1 MQDRAQATP
10 GWKSPL
16 IDAHVIDYR
25 LISLL
30 CAHALITQI
39 VYAMVRVTISYRTIE
54 LGLSPIWVGVITG
67 ASAVL
72 PVLLAVTIGRFVDR
86 GNDALTARLGS
97 IVILLCCLGYR
108 ISKAE
113 LPELLLFTAFLGVGH
128 TLLMVSQQMLC
139 VRAAGNDASRETA
152 FGHYMV
158 ATAIGQG
165 TGPLLVG
172 WLGGAASIPPTRFLF
187 ALAAVITLSALA
199 LAFMIRVKDMAAKV
213 KASQAAPVTLP
224 VLLRTRGVPT
234 LMIASVLTVTAQD
247 LIVIYLPV
255 LGAQRGIDVANIGT
269 LLMVRSATAVISR
282 VFYPA
287 MIRTVGRVPLTV
299 LTMGSASA
307 GLLVLSM
314 PMPLP
319 VLYVAMAVTGFG
331 LGIAATL
338 SISNMVD
345 ICPPGAR
352 AVALSLRI
360 TGNRVGQVSFPVLAG
375 VVAAALG
382 AGGIFALIALS
393 LAASATSVHVVR
405 GAAAGRKSTIG

>member
-10 GWKSPL
+10 GWNSPS
-16 IDAHVIDYR
+16 IDTHAIDYR

-30 CAHALITQI
+30 CTHALVTQI

-54 LGLSPIWVGVITG
+54 LGLSPVWVGVITG

-72 PVLLAVTIGRFVDR
+72 PVLLAVSIGRFVDR
-86 GNDALTARLGS
+86 GHDALTARLGS
-97 IVILLCCLGYR
+97 LVILMCCLGYR

-128 TLLMVSQQMLC
+128 TLLMVSQQMLT
-139 VRAAGNDASRETA
+139 VRAALNDASRETA

-172 WLGGAASIPPTRFLF
+172 WLGGAAHIPPTRFLF
-187 ALAAVITLSALA
+187 ALAAVITLVALA
-199 LAFMIRVKDMAAKV
+199 LAFMIRGNEAAS
-213 KASQAAPVTLP
+213 KARAAQAMPTTVP
-224 VLLRTRGVPT
+224 DLLRTRGVPT

-255 LGAQRGIDVANIGT
+255 LGAQRGIDVANIGI
-269 LLMVRSATAVISR
+269 LLMIRSATAVISR
-282 VFYPA
+282 IFYPP
-287 MIRTVGRVPLTV
+287 MIRAIGRVPLTV
-299 LTMGSASA
+299 LTMASA
-307 GLLVLSM
+307 ALGLVVLAT
-314 PMPLP
+314 PMPLS
-319 VLYVAMAVTGFG
+319 VLYVAMAVAGFG

-360 TGNRVGQVSFPVLAG
+360 TGNRVGQVSFPMLAG
-375 VVAAALG
+375 LVAAALG
-382 AGGIFALIALS
+382 AGGIFAIIALS
-393 LAASATSVHVVR
+393 LAASAVSVHVVR
-405 GAAAGRKSTIG
+405 GAAEKAA